1 MPLFSTPRNAASGS
15 VRQLDPEITK
25 ERKLSFYGYTIIGD
39 KNFFGNSLNNIREI
53 LFKYNFSL
61 NQPSKLCNT
70 FEEMIKFYEEIKS
83 TRSSLNYDIDG
94 IVYKLD
100 SISDQENLGATS
112 RWPRWALAHKFPAE
126 NAITTIKDVS
136 FQVGRTGTITP
147 VAILEEVIV
156 GGVKINRAT
165 LHNQDEIK
173 RLSLSLGDT
182 ISIQRAG
189 DVIPKITS
197 VVKKSKKPK
206 KIKFPEN
213 CPSCNS
219 KLKRNKMK

>member
-39 KNFFGNSLNNIREI
+39 KSFFGNSLNNIREI

-197 VVKKSKKPK
+197 VVKKSKKPEK
-206 KIKFPEN
+206 
-213 CPSCNS
+213 
-219 KLKRNKMK
+219 

>member
-1 MPLFSTPRNAASGS
+1 
-15 VRQLDPEITK
+15 
-25 ERKLSFYGYTIIGD
+25 
-39 KNFFGNSLNNIREI
+39 
-53 LFKYNFSL
+53 
-61 NQPSKLCNT
+61 
-70 FEEMIKFYEEIKS
+70 MIKFYEEVER
-83 TRSSLNYDIDG
+83 TRSLLNYDIDG

-100 SISDQENLGATS
+100 SISEQEKLGATS

-147 VAILEEVIV
+147 VAILEEVVV

-173 RLSLSLGDT
+173 RLSLSLGDS

-197 VVKKSKKPK
+197 VVKNPLTQKT
-206 KIKFPEN
+206 
-213 CPSCNS
+213 
-219 KLKRNKMK
+219 